1 MACKVSE
8 NLSWLLQVTKSQFQR
23 AVTWY
28 DDEELEE
35 TLFKPSHQLHKI
47 NDRSALLVRVNAF

>member
-8 NLSWLLQVTKSQFQR
+8 NLSWLLQVTKSQFQQ
-23 AVTWY
+23 AATWY

-35 TLFKPSHQLHKI
+35 TLF
-47 NDRSALLVRVNAF
+47 